1 MTANSEAVAL
11 FKAGDFAAAADAFS
25 GVISSLHGTPD
36 EAVALVNRATCYSK
50 LGKAAASEADCRR
63 AVGLAPLY
71 AKAYTRLAAALP
83 AEHDDSAPAAAAAV
97 ALSLPKPPS
106 DELRAL
112 YDAAA
117 AAASTRSLG
126 LPELS
131 RLAIASTSAECT
143 AALMR
148 GAKLV
153 VLRPGAYEYHQPMAS
168 FALVG
173 LGSVELR
180 SRSSSHS
187 SHAVYASR
195 GITAQL
201 VNVALVGLL
210 HNAAA
215 CVDDGTLRLIGCS
228 VRDYEGAGV
237 LAAGPSAQAYL
248 VSCAFERCAKMAV
261 EVREGA
267 SVEAYD
273 CLVQGCKQG
282 FNAYGGARS
291 LVLKGCTILRCTN
304 EGVFASGSVQ
314 NAHRTREERQGEYV
328 PPPFLTV
335 PNAVSLAAE
344 AWGRER
350 CCALSLSVTD
360 CNISSNCSLGLSCD
374 NGCQAEVRT
383 SSFEWNDPY
392 SVLVKGNSD
401 VSIAA
406 CRFVF
411 AGKSSTSW
419 WAQKGG
425 GSALK
430 LAGVHVAI
438 NYGGDVQVVGCAFA
452 GAEELAVEEEMTSW
466 AHKKDFMLWYKKT
479 GAWSK
484 PALKLNNKFDCEL
497 REMPSL
503 SQLAASLPRIG
514 AQRARA
520 AGVVPAGAQCRIT
533 RTFQQAGAADE
544 LRILL
549 AACGDLR
556 NLVTTAAACARPG
569 RQLRFVCNDGNA
581 SMLARDAVLLHLAVN
596 ATPEAVLAVAPL
608 GLGRARR
615 LQGVLAE
622 LASASCVP
630 LSTEGHLSV
639 EDLRLVGPSSSG
651 TTSEAQRGRVPSA
664 PVDGGVPWPDWLRA
678 TAGLSG
684 SGSEAAAE
692 APLREACRA
701 WATCTMTLAEMLRAR
716 DNLLNKQGISSS
728 VSSSQAVQSLVRYSL
743 ELSMAAVGGG
753 SSSKQLKKEIG
764 EYVRVG
770 SLMPPPH
777 SAPNITLLLSPSLQY
792 CSYFSSSIVRALPL
806 GDPPSAPLAKR
817 LLATLA
823 PQLTTLAAQLRA
835 GSTSVSLV
843 LGDIIT
849 VATECS
855 PCPSEGF
862 DYVDCSNVADS
873 VSSITQY
880 KLARIAGKQQTFA
893 QDAAGLSPAL
903 LAALLRLRFV
913 GARELHTGE
922 GLRMEWAA
930 ADASAQAGRLSAG
943 SLLLELSPLFTRMVA
958 DQLCPRQV
966 VNYCEWRLMGGPLA
980 LAHLLKL
987 GTPEHARAL
996 IDALLRTA
1004 GGRHGALFSW
1014 ELTMH
1019 APRSEL

>member
-1 MTANSEAVAL
+1 MVWADHAL
-11 FKAGDFAAAADAFS
+11 GSAHAS
-25 GVISSLHGTPD
+25 
-36 EAVALVNRATCYSK
+36 ALRASC
-50 LGKAAASEADCRR
+50 
-63 AVGLAPLY
+63 
-71 AKAYTRLAAALP
+71 AAL
-83 AEHDDSAPAAAAAV
+83 
-97 ALSLPKPPS
+97 
-106 DELRAL
+106 
-112 YDAAA
+112 
-117 AAASTRSLG
+117 
-126 LPELS
+126 
-131 RLAIASTSAECT
+131 
-143 AALMR
+143 
-148 GAKLV
+148 
-153 VLRPGAYEYHQPMAS
+153 
-168 FALVG
+168 
-173 LGSVELR
+173 
-180 SRSSSHS
+180 
-187 SHAVYASR
+187 
-195 GITAQL
+195 
-201 VNVALVGLL
+201 
-210 HNAAA
+210 
-215 CVDDGTLRLIGCS
+215 
-228 VRDYEGAGV
+228 
-237 LAAGPSAQAYL
+237 
-248 VSCAFERCAKMAV
+248 
-261 EVREGA
+261 
-267 SVEAYD
+267 
-273 CLVQGCKQG
+273 
-282 FNAYGGARS
+282 
-291 LVLKGCTILRCTN
+291 
-304 EGVFASGSVQ
+304 
-314 NAHRTREERQGEYV
+314 
-328 PPPFLTV
+328 
-335 PNAVSLAAE
+335 
-344 AWGRER
+344 
-350 CCALSLSVTD
+350 
-360 CNISSNCSLGLSCD
+360 
-374 NGCQAEVRT
+374 
-383 SSFEWNDPY
+383 
-392 SVLVKGNSD
+392 
-401 VSIAA
+401 
-406 CRFVF
+406 
-411 AGKSSTSW
+411 
-419 WAQKGG
+419 
-425 GSALK
+425 
-430 LAGVHVAI
+430 
-438 NYGGDVQVVGCAFA
+438 
-452 GAEELAVEEEMTSW
+452 
-466 AHKKDFMLWYKKT
+466 
-479 GAWSK
+479 
-484 PALKLNNKFDCEL
+484 
-497 REMPSL
+497 
-503 SQLAASLPRIG
+503 
-514 AQRARA
+514 
-520 AGVVPAGAQCRIT
+520 
-533 RTFQQAGAADE
+533 ADE
-544 LRILL
+544 
-549 AACGDLR
+549 
-556 NLVTTAAACARPG
+556 
-569 RQLRFVCNDGNA
+569 
-581 SMLARDAVLLHLAVN
+581 
-596 ATPEAVLAVAPL
+596 
-608 GLGRARR
+608 
-615 LQGVLAE
+615 
-622 LASASCVP
+622 
-630 LSTEGHLSV
+630 
-639 EDLRLVGPSSSG
+639 
-651 TTSEAQRGRVPSA
+651 
-664 PVDGGVPWPDWLRA
+664 PWPDWLRA

-873 VSSITQY
+873 VSVSSLLQACAPLLSSAPHARVWLESITQY

-1019 APRSEL
+1019 APRSELVLLSLRLDAGGSSRLLRHAVNPLLIALSDKPLSMGSKKQLGSVKQLLSSFHWDEDSGFATFLLPATIVAKCPSLHATLSAVGPDGLDVVFASRRVADLPSLPQAAAWRAMRPPHQQLGLDMSVLERVGVAAAGQSSPGWLAAVARTPSCLAVDCLAPSPIPAGARVSACVVDGALRITVHHQDNLGEDDSFSVQLPAGAAEGQPVGTKMSRKLGLVCTQVIYGE